1 MTRKSWKSIVTV
13 LIVAFTLNGAYAQEQ
28 RPAKKA
34 KGSNQSIAP
43 LAASSVIGSGTPGQ
57 ITKWTGEHHMNR

>member
-1 MTRKSWKSIVTV
+1 M
-13 LIVAFTLNGAYAQEQ
+13 LIVAFTLSGAYAQEQ

-57 ITKWTGEHHMNR
+57 ITKWTGVSGSTTYTVGDSII

>member
-43 LAASSVIGSGTPGQ
+43 LAASSVIGSTPGQ